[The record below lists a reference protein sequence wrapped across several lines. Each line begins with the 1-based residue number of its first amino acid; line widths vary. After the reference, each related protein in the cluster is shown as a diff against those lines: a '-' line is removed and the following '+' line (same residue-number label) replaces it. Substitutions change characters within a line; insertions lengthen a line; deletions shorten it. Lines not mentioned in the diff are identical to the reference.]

1 MKEAC
6 VSNIPFL
13 SLKRAAYPC
22 TESQQLYNCLE
33 IEARQLQ
40 SLTTVQKEVMAGEKC
55 VFLTTL
61 VYPGPQIFFLC
72 VWVLVVLFTARVLWS
87 LWCCLSILSG
97 FSRLLCDY

>member
-1 MKEAC
+1 MKEMLLPRMKEAC

-13 SLKRAAYPC
+13 SLKRTAYPC
-22 TESQQLYNCLE
+22 TEFQQLYNCLE

-61 VYPGPQIFFLC
+61 VYPGPQIFFC
-72 VWVLVVLFTARVLWS
+72 A
-87 LWCCLSILSG
+87 CG
-97 FSRLLCDY
+97 FWYSSHHC